1 MNEMTDKTEIK
12 HTLDCNRIH
21 IQNFGVKRLGL
32 FGSAVHNSLT
42 EKSDID
48 FIVEFNAGS
57 KSFDNYIDLAF
68 FLESLFERNVDLLTY
83 DSLTESFK
91 SRIQGEV
98 EYIEV

>member
-1 MNEMTDKTEIK
+1 MIQLILDKGDEIK
-12 HTLDCNRIH
+12 RICMKYKVKTLSIT
-21 IQNFGVKRLGL
+21 
-32 FGSAVHNSLT
+32 GSGFSGTGDPLH
-42 EKSDID
+42 SDID

-68 FLESLFERNVDLLTY
+68 FLESLLMRNVDLLTN

-91 SRIQGEV
+91 NSIQGEV

>member
-1 MNEMTDKTEIK
+1 MTDKTEIK
-12 HTLDCNRIH
+12 KALDSNRIY
-21 IQNFGVKRLGL
+21 IRNLGVKRLGL
-32 FGSAVHNSLT
+32 FGSAVHDSLT
-42 EKSDID
+42 DHSDID

-68 FLESLFERNVDLLTY
+68 FLESLLMRNVDLLTN

-91 SRIQGEV
+91 NSIQGEV